1 MDDLDSVADLLDRL
15 KTLGVGLKIDDF
27 GTGYASLKC
36 LNRLPFDVL
45 KIDRSFVVNMSAG
58 DGTGETIRTIL
69 LLAEN
74 LGMEVVAEGIEKKE
88 QLIELQALHCDY
100 GQGYYFSPP
109 LEPSALS
116 DLIRK
121 SRAKVPALKA

>member
-1 MDDLDSVADLLDRL
+1 MDDLDSVATLLDGL
-15 KTLGVGLKIDDF
+15 KALGVGLKIDDF

-45 KIDRSFVVNMSAG
+45 KIDRSFVVNMSER
-58 DGTGETIRTIL
+58 DGTGDTVRTIV

-74 LGMEVVAEGIEKKE
+74 LGMEVVAEGIENHD
-88 QLIELQALHCDY
+88 QLTELRTLHCDY
-100 GQGYYFSPP
+100 GQGFYFSPP
-109 LEPSALS
+109 VDSAALG

-121 SRAKVPALKA
+121 WRPEEGGF